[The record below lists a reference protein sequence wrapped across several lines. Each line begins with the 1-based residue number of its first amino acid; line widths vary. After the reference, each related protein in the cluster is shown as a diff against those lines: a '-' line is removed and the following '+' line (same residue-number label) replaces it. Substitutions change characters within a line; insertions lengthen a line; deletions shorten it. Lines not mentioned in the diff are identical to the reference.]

1 MAASQATPW
10 SSIAGRS
17 IATVGAVDRMDS
29 VVVADTRIAPVGAG
43 ASAFNRACHDP
54 GVLRLHPHP
63 SLWSPPD
70 LRQGSDGP
78 AQKGMLGKLNNYL
91 ELLASVVGIATGIAA
106 LAVHVDKVG
115 SKSQQRKDIEF
126 WGTLVQSSKSESDKI
141 TFAALHRRALSSH
154 VAKSW
159 VTLRSRPRMIFNFN
173 ILVVS
178 IYSYAWLGYQVTTN
192 RNLSQLIHEAGL
204 LEFLIPFMMLFLL
217 PEFYASL
224 LAFRI
229 MRTRARKNFLLGED
243 INIFTAFGDDMRTL
257 RLVGKKD
264 PIHFSLILCSVTTCG
279 LSYVVSSII
288 SFRLTGAANEEFIV
302 TLFVFPIS
310 MLSGIWGSR
319 RVGNYL
325 ALHSPKI
332 HIEDFYP
339 PHGDKERR
347 KILDLK
353 LKRELFESSDALK
366 DPTFGFRTFFRRF

>member
-1 MAASQATPW
+1 
-10 SSIAGRS
+10 
-17 IATVGAVDRMDS
+17 MDS
-29 VVVADTRIAPVGAG
+29 VVVSDTRIAPVGAG

-54 GVLRLHPHP
+54 GVLRLLPHP

-70 LRQGSDGP
+70 LPQGSDGP

-91 ELLASVVGIATGIAA
+91 ELLVSVVGIATGIAA
-106 LAVHVDKVG
+106 LAVSVDKVR

-126 WGTLVQSSKSESDKI
+126 WGTLVQFSKSESDKI
-141 TFAALHRRALSSH
+141 TFAALHRKVLSSH

-159 VTLRSRPRMIFNFN
+159 VTLRSKPRMILNFN

-192 RNLSQLIHEAGL
+192 RDLSQLIHETGS
-204 LEFLIPFMMLFLL
+204 LEFLTPFMMLFLL

-243 INIFTAFGDDMRTL
+243 INIFTALEGDLQTL

-264 PIHFSLILCSVTTCG
+264 PIYFSLLLCSVATCG
-279 LSYVVSSII
+279 LSYAVSSMI
-288 SFRLTGAANEEFIV
+288 SFRLSGAVDEAFAV
-302 TLFVFPIS
+302 TFFVFLIS
-310 MLSGIWGSR
+310 VPSGIWGSR

-339 PHGDKERR
+339 PHGDKERGE
-347 KILDLK
+347 ILDLK